1 MFVCV
6 SNSIDP
12 FTTHRLHRL
21 LFWNGIDSFQTQ
33 VNLYRGTQGSKIF
46 YRPIQ
51 ILNGIGRKLEFFEER
66 DLGNPS
72 ILQEILPDD
81 RNFEYNIDLSHL
93 K

>member
-1 MFVCV
+1 ME
-6 SNSIDP
+6 SIH
-12 FTTHRLHRL
+12 FRLKL
-21 LFWNGIDSFQTQ
+21 IYIEEPKAQ
-33 VNLYRGTQGSKIF
+33 KIF

-51 ILNGIGRKLEFFEER
+51 IFNGIGRKLEFFEER

-93 K
+93 KWNVKDDRWFLP

>member
-1 MFVCV
+1 MDITLPKV
-6 SNSIDP
+6 
-12 FTTHRLHRL
+12 
-21 LFWNGIDSFQTQ
+21 Q
-33 VNLYRGTQGSKIF
+33 KIF

-81 RNFEYNIDLSHL
+81 RNFKYNIDLSHL